1 MGVLVVERNPELDD
15 APALFFV
22 ELVVDAP
29 AFVAPAFVELVFVEL
44 VGLEPELAGA
54 GTVELDAF
62 DPAEIVVEVDAG
74 TLVTARST
82 GTVTG
87 RRSL

>member
-22 ELVVDAP
+22 ELVVVDAP
-29 AFVAPAFVELVFVEL
+29 AFVAPVFVEL

-54 GTVELDAF
+54 
-62 DPAEIVVEVDAG
+62 
-74 TLVTARST
+74 
-82 GTVTG
+82 
-87 RRSL
+87 